1 MGAKFPKEEDFFGA
15 AQALVRL
22 QDTYE
27 LNMTQL
33 ARGNLWGRQTRAG
46 IVLHSLYII
55 INNPVDY
62 PFYIPIELTAQDCL
76 FMGKHAFNDGAYA
89 RAVEWF
95 EESYILAGLENNRT
109 IRQDQVMELIQHA
122 INMV

>member
-46 IVLHSLYII
+46 NILFSSLNHLKAFDAALIS
-55 INNPVDY
+55 
-62 PFYIPIELTAQDCL
+62 L
-76 FMGKHAFNDGAYA
+76 FSLF
-89 RAVEWF
+89 
-95 EESYILAGLENNRT
+95 LPRT
-109 IRQDQVMELIQHA
+109 DRSRLLVYG
-122 INMV
+122 

>member
-46 IVLHSLYII
+46 NVSFLL
-55 INNPVDY
+55 
-62 PFYIPIELTAQDCL
+62 
-76 FMGKHAFNDGAYA
+76 
-89 RAVEWF
+89 
-95 EESYILAGLENNRT
+95 ESS
-109 IRQDQVMELIQHA
+109 
-122 INMV
+122 

>member
-1 MGAKFPKEEDFFGA
+1 MLIITDALRQLEHVRMGAKFPKEEDFFGA

-46 IVLHSLYII
+46 NTLNFL
-55 INNPVDY
+55 
-62 PFYIPIELTAQDCL
+62 L
-76 FMGKHAFNDGAYA
+76 
-89 RAVEWF
+89 
-95 EESYILAGLENNRT
+95 
-109 IRQDQVMELIQHA
+109 
-122 INMV
+122 

>member
-1 MGAKFPKEEDFFGA
+1 MSGEVIFLVQSHLKVSFNGKIFTEALRQLEHVRMSAKFPKEEDFFGA

-46 IVLHSLYII
+46 ELSQPKNRSILTELHDCFVLTCSVQ
-55 INNPVDY
+55 N
-62 PFYIPIELTAQDCL
+62 
-76 FMGKHAFNDGAYA
+76 
-89 RAVEWF
+89 
-95 EESYILAGLENNRT
+95 
-109 IRQDQVMELIQHA
+109 
-122 INMV
+122 

>member
-46 IVLHSLYII
+46 IHSLYII
-55 INNPVDY
+55 ISQS
-62 PFYIPIELTAQDCL
+62 IILSLL
-76 FMGKHAFNDGAYA
+76 FIF
-89 RAVEWF
+89 
-95 EESYILAGLENNRT
+95 L
-109 IRQDQVMELIQHA
+109 
-122 INMV
+122 

>member
-1 MGAKFPKEEDFFGA
+1 MLIITDALRQLEHVRMGPKFPKEEDFFGA

-46 IVLHSLYII
+46 NTLNFL
-55 INNPVDY
+55 
-62 PFYIPIELTAQDCL
+62 L
-76 FMGKHAFNDGAYA
+76 
-89 RAVEWF
+89 
-95 EESYILAGLENNRT
+95 
-109 IRQDQVMELIQHA
+109 
-122 INMV
+122 